1 MNKRLITF
9 ATDDMSIGA
18 KVCAESGL
26 RNNFDRADMY
36 GPGNID
42 ENFVKKN
49 KSILSKERGA
59 GYWLWK
65 PYFIL
70 NTMKEMREGD
80 ILMYADAGVE
90 IINNINWIT
99 DRMDSDI
106 FLFGN
111 MYQHLHWCK
120 MDVIK
125 AISPK
130 ATFDKQ
136 VQASVVIFRVSE
148 WSIEFV
154 KRWLDYCERPGYI
167 DDSKSSSQNHPE
179 FREHRHDQAV
189 LTCLAYRM
197 GIPLH
202 WWPAVYNG
210 GMFTYDHAGYNDNY
224 PAIFHHHRMRNSEF
238 LEFRRSDVIRRDMGV
253 NDVKNIYIR
262 KKGYKIFNT

>member
-9 ATDDMSIGA
+9 ATGDMSIA
-18 KVCAESGL
+18 ANVCAESANK
-26 RNNFDRADMY
+26 NNFDRAMIY
-36 GPGNID
+36 SPANID
-42 ENFVKKN
+42 DVFRDKN

-70 NTMKEMREGD
+70 NEMDMCRDGD
-80 ILMYADAGVE
+80 IVVYADAGVE
-90 IINNINWIT
+90 FINNINWII
-99 DRMDSDI
+99 DRMKDDI

-111 MYQHLHWCK
+111 MYQHVHWCK

-125 AISPK
+125 GIAPK
-130 ATFDKQ
+130 AKFDKQ
-136 VQASVVIFRVSE
+136 VQASVIFIRVSD
-148 WSIEFV
+148 WSKEFV
-154 KRWLDYCERPGYI
+154 KRWLDYCCRPGYI
-167 DDSKSSSQNHPE
+167 DDSKSSSTNHPE

-189 LTCLAYRM
+189 LTCLAYKM
-197 GIPLH
+197 GVPLH

-210 GMFTYDHAGYNDNY
+210 GMFTYDHEGYNDNY
-224 PAIFHHHRMRNSEF
+224 PAIFHHHRMRNNEF
-238 LEFRRSDVIRRDMGV
+238 LEFKRSDVIRRDMGV